1 MVVGGNV
8 LVRGVPVDRHLHL
21 RVSVRVV
28 AEFGGQHLLEVLKG
42 PLNADSK
49 YSHALQNKE
58 ARDVTEEQRR
68 RFRRRRC
75 VVVQRLACSRRL
87 LRGGVQGWSEPKID
101 VRVGSVRALHKLLRV
116 YSVHWDPSARQGG
129 GHTGGQYDAVPSSF
143 MVQ

>member
-68 RFRRRRC
+68 RFRR
-75 VVVQRLACSRRL
+75 VFGVFSRSSSGSL
-87 LRGGVQGWSEPKID
+87 LPSLQKVLLMQGK
-101 VRVGSVRALHKLLRV
+101 
-116 YSVHWDPSARQGG
+116 
-129 GHTGGQYDAVPSSF
+129 
-143 MVQ
+143 